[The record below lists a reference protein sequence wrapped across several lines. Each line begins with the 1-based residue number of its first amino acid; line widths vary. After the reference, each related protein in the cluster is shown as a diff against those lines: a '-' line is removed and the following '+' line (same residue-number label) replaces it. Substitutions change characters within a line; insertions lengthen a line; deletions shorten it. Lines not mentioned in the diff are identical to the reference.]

1 MAALTGVG
9 LLAALVG
16 TAGGITTLVSY
27 PALLV
32 LGIPPFAA
40 NAANIVAAVACWPG
54 SAFASRR
61 ELAGHRRW
69 VLQWSIVAAAGGT
82 VGTVLLLTTPPGVFV
97 EVVPWLVL
105 TGALLLFAQPW
116 LSARRSPGSRGRAW
130 LLPVG
135 LAAASV
141 YNGYFGAGS
150 GIMILALLLLT
161 LDVRLPIANARKNML
176 VGAASPASTLVLALY
191 GPVPWATVAPL
202 AAGMFVGSLLG
213 PVVARRLPAN
223 IVRVT
228 AAALGVVLAAQL
240 WLSA

>member
-105 TGALLLFAQPW
+105 AGALLLFAQPW

-176 VGAASPASTLVLALY
+176 VGAASPVSTVVLALY
-191 GPVPWATVAPL
+191 GPVPWATVVPL

-223 IVRVT
+223 IVRVS
-228 AAALGVVLAAQL
+228 AATLGVVLAAQL